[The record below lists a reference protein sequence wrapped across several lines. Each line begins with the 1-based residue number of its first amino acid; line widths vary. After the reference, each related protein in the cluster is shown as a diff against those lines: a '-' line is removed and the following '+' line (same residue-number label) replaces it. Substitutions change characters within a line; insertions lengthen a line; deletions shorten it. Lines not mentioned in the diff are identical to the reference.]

1 MKNLKLIFSLIC
13 LNLILFS
20 TISFANISKDTKFTL
35 MPLPYSYDAL
45 EPYIDKETM
54 IIHHDKHHKAY
65 VDNLNKT
72 LSTYPHLYDKSLDE
86 LLSNLSSL
94 PRDIRQSVIN
104 NGGGVYN
111 HNFFWTIMGPNKG
124 GEPSGD
130 LLKAIER
137 DFGSFE
143 NFKNEFSKSALTRFG
158 SGWAWLVSDDKGKLS
173 IISTANQNTPISMG
187 LTPIIAIDVWEHA
200 YYLKYKNKRNE
211 YIENWWNVVN
221 WDQANKN
228 YITK

>member
-13 LNLILFS
+13 LNLVLFS
-20 TISFANISKDTKFTL
+20 TTSFADISKDTKFTL
-35 MPLPYSYDAL
+35 MPLPYSCDAL

-72 LSTYPHLYDKSLDE
+72 LSTYPHLYTKSIDD

-187 LTPIIAIDVWEHA
+187 LKPIIAIDVWEHA
-200 YYLKYKNKRNE
+200 YYLKYKNKRSE

-228 YITK
+228 YLIK